1 MYEVLISDGTLHSS
15 LSLYILWGTGL
26 HGVVISLAR
35 RKTDEFNSRV
45 FHQREVFLVLLGY
58 IKLMIIFVKN
68 QFRFGLDYHFLSPYT
83 TKRNEN
89 GMVRDAALPK

>member
-26 HGVVISLAR
+26 HGVVVSLAR
-35 RKTDEFNSRV
+35 RKTDEFDSRV

-58 IKLMIIFVKN
+58 IKLVIIFVKN
-68 QFRFGLDYHFLSPYT
+68 QFRFGLITLFFPPYI
-83 TKRNEN
+83 TKRK
-89 GMVRDAALPK
+89 R